1 MTANFTT
8 GIPEIDRITG
18 SKMRN
23 GSFLLISGN
32 DDEGMS
38 AFLAEI
44 EKSMERPAEREKSSP
59 KSCEIIKP
67 NSKDVKNQMN
77 SANISGFSSKSENY
91 QQIYI
96 IESLSEFFYD
106 ENLTDENL
114 FKSPHDE
121 NEKLEIEKKE
131 AELILLIRR
140 IKDGEKQKREAQKK
154 EKLRIKDGDRFYI
167 GCLCDNILTPSVE
180 NRIKYLA
187 DSHFQFRMAEIGN
200 IFERTLLIHK
210 NKDGEAGGKILKYTL
225 DGGKIQ
231 IENKKRIY

>member
-44 EKSMERPAEREKSSP
+44 EKSIERPAEREKSSP

-67 NSKDVKNQMN
+67 TSEDVKNQMN
-77 SANISGFSSKSENY
+77 SANISGFSSKFENY

-106 ENLTDENL
+106 ENRTDETL
-114 FKSPHDE
+114 FKSPHAE
-121 NEKLEIEKKE
+121 SEKFETEKKE
-131 AELILLIRR
+131 TELILLIRR
-140 IKDGEKQKREAQKK
+140 IKAGEKQKSETQK
-154 EKLRIKDGDRFYI
+154 ENLRIKEGGRFYI

-187 DSHFQFRMAEIGN
+187 DSHFQFRMTEIGN
-200 IFERTLLIHK
+200 TFERTLLIHK
-210 NKDGEAGGKILKYTL
+210 NKGGKAGGKILKYTL
-225 DGGKIQ
+225 EDGKIQ